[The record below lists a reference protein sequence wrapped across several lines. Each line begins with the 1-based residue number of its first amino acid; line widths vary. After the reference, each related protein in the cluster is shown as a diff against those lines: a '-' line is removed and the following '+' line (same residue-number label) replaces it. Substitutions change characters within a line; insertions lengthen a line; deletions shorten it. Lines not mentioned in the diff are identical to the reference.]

1 MKAKFQRMKSE
12 EPARILVVD
21 DERDTTDLLSFKLE
35 NEGFVT
41 EVTNVPQKALGLVRE
56 FRPDLILLDIMMSD
70 LNGYQ
75 ICHTLKAD
83 RELRSIPV
91 IFLTARG
98 EPEDRIKGLETGVD
112 DYVAKPF
119 DSRELILR
127 VRAVLKRAV
136 EAKSAAS
143 RQLHLGN
150 LVADRD
156 LHQVY
161 VDDEV
166 VMLTLT
172 EFKLLQLLMENPHQV
187 LSRETL
193 LARVWNYESDT
204 ETRTVDTHVRRLR
217 EKLGSCSGMIETV
230 RGIGYRM
237 IEFSAAES

>member
-1 MKAKFQRMKSE
+1 MKTQESAC
-12 EPARILVVD
+12 ILVVD
-21 DERDTTDLLSFKLE
+21 DEKDTTDLLSFQLE
-35 NEGFVT
+35 SAGFEVV
-41 EVTNVPQKALGLVRE
+41 VTNYPQKVLGLARE
-56 FRPDLILLDIMMSD
+56 HRPDLILLDIMMPELS
-70 LNGYQ
+70 GYQ

-98 EPEDRIKGLETGVD
+98 DPEDRIRGLETGVD
-112 DYVAKPF
+112 DYLAKPF

-127 VRAVLKRAV
+127 IRAVLKRAV
-136 EAKSAAS
+136 DARKAS
-143 RQLHLGN
+143 SREMQMGD

-156 LHQVY
+156 MHQVY
-161 VDDEV
+161 VDGET

-193 LARVWNYESDT
+193 LARVWNYDSNT

-217 EKLGSCSGMIETV
+217 EKLGSCASMIETV
-230 RGIGYRM
+230 RGVGYRM
-237 IEFSAAES
+237 VESSGPEQG

>member
-1 MKAKFQRMKSE
+1 MKTQESAC
-12 EPARILVVD
+12 ILVVD
-21 DERDTTDLLSFKLE
+21 DEKDTTDLLSFQLE
-35 NEGFVT
+35 SAGFEVV
-41 EVTNVPQKALGLVRE
+41 VTNYPQKVLGLARE
-56 FRPDLILLDIMMSD
+56 HRPDLILLDIMMPELS
-70 LNGYQ
+70 GYQ

-98 EPEDRIKGLETGVD
+98 DPEDRIRGLETGVD
-112 DYVAKPF
+112 DYLAKPF

-127 VRAVLKRAV
+127 IRAVLKRAV
-136 EAKSAAS
+136 DARKAS
-143 RQLHLGN
+143 SREMQMGD

-156 LHQVY
+156 MHQVY
-161 VDDEV
+161 VDGET

-193 LARVWNYESDT
+193 LARVWNYDSNT

-217 EKLGSCSGMIETV
+217 EKLGSCAGMIETV
-230 RGIGYRM
+230 RGVGYRM
-237 IEFSAAES
+237 VESSGPEQG

>member
-1 MKAKFQRMKSE
+1 MKTQESAC
-12 EPARILVVD
+12 ILVVD
-21 DERDTTDLLSFKLE
+21 DEKDTTDLLSFQLE
-35 NEGFVT
+35 SAGFEVV
-41 EVTNVPQKALGLVRE
+41 VTNHPQKVLGLARE
-56 FRPDLILLDIMMSD
+56 HRPDLILLDIMMPELS
-70 LNGYQ
+70 GYQ

-98 EPEDRIKGLETGVD
+98 DPEDRIRGLETGVD
-112 DYVAKPF
+112 DYLAKPF

-127 VRAVLKRAV
+127 IRAVLKRAV
-136 EAKSAAS
+136 DARKAS
-143 RQLHLGN
+143 SREMQMGD

-156 LHQVY
+156 MHQVY
-161 VDDEV
+161 VDGET

-193 LARVWNYESDT
+193 LARVWNYDSNT

-217 EKLGSCSGMIETV
+217 EKLGSCASMIETV
-230 RGIGYRM
+230 RGVGYRM
-237 IEFSAAES
+237 VESSGPEQG

>member
-1 MKAKFQRMKSE
+1 MGRLNKD

-21 DERDTTDLLSFKLE
+21 DEKDTTDLLTFQLEAAGFKPC
-35 NEGFVT
+35 
-41 EVTNVPQKALGLVRE
+41 VTNVPQKALGMVRE
-56 FRPDLILLDIMMSD
+56 FRPDLILLDVMMPD
-70 LNGYQ
+70 LSGYQ

-83 RELRSIPV
+83 RELKSIPV

-98 EPEDRIKGLETGVD
+98 EPDDRIRGFETGVD
-112 DYVAKPF
+112 DYLPKPF

-127 VRAVLKRAV
+127 IKAVLKRAV
-136 EAKSAAS
+136 EAKNAS
-143 RQLHLGN
+143 SRELEMGGLR
-150 LVADRD
+150 ADRD

-161 VDDEV
+161 VDGETE
-166 VMLTLT
+166 MLTLT
-172 EFKLLQLLMENPHQV
+172 EFKLLQLMMENPNQV

-230 RGIGYRM
+230 RGVGYRM
-237 IEFSAAES
+237 VELSSSES

>member
-1 MKAKFQRMKSE
+1 M
-12 EPARILVVD
+12 
-21 DERDTTDLLSFKLE
+21 
-35 NEGFVT
+35 
-41 EVTNVPQKALGLVRE
+41 
-56 FRPDLILLDIMMSD
+56 
-70 LNGYQ
+70 
-75 ICHTLKAD
+75 
-83 RELRSIPV
+83 
-91 IFLTARG
+91 
-98 EPEDRIKGLETGVD
+98 D

-143 RQLHLGN
+143 RQLQLGN
-150 LVADRD
+150 LLADRD

-161 VDDEV
+161 VDDEA

-172 EFKLLQLLMENPHQV
+172 EFKLLQLLMENPNQV

-193 LARVWNYESDT
+193 LSRVWNYESDT

-230 RGIGYRM
+230 RGVGYRM
-237 IEFSAAES
+237 VEFSPSES

>member
-1 MKAKFQRMKSE
+1 MKIE
-12 EPARILVVD
+12 EAARILVVD
-21 DERDTTDLLSFKLE
+21 DEKDTTDLLTFQLE
-35 NEGFVT
+35 SAGFVPK
-41 EVTNVPQKALGLVRE
+41 VTNIPQKALGLVRE
-56 FRPDLILLDIMMSD
+56 FRPDLILLDVMMPD

-83 RELRSIPV
+83 RELQSIPV

-112 DYVAKPF
+112 DYLGKPF

-127 VRAVLKRAV
+127 IRAVLKRAV
-136 EAKSAAS
+136 EAKNASS
-143 RQLHLGN
+143 RQLEMGN
-150 LVADRD
+150 LRADRD

-161 VDDEV
+161 VDDETM
-166 VMLTLT
+166 MLTLT
-172 EFKLLQLLMENPHQV
+172 EFKLLQLLMENPNQV

-230 RGIGYRM
+230 RGVGYRM
-237 IEFSAAES
+237 VELSNSES

>member
-1 MKAKFQRMKSE
+1 MKNE

-21 DERDTTDLLSFKLE
+21 DESDTTDLLSFKLE

-41 EVTNVPQKALGLVRE
+41 KVTNIPQKALGLVRE
-56 FRPDLILLDIMMSD
+56 FRPDLIILDIMMPD

-83 RELRSIPV
+83 RELRPIPV

-143 RQLHLGN
+143 RQLQLGN
-150 LVADRD
+150 LLADRD

-161 VDDEV
+161 VDDEA

-172 EFKLLQLLMENPHQV
+172 EFKLLQLLMENPNQV

-193 LARVWNYESDT
+193 LSRVWNYESDT

-230 RGIGYRM
+230 RGVGYRM
-237 IEFSAAES
+237 VEFSPSES